1 MQDMQTLLPAE
12 LLRGPFSFQHFT
24 HTVSA
29 QNALGGI
36 NGITLKKTHHLEKCL
51 PFQLAVPAEEILTL
65 LPIMSLSVV
74 QNLFNF
80 QVLLPGAGLDFQESL

>member
-12 LLRGPFSFQHFT
+12 LLRGPFSFQHFS

-29 QNALGGI
+29 KNVLCGI
-36 NGITLKKTHHLEKCL
+36 NGIMLKKKKHLEKCL
-51 PFQLAVPAEEILTL
+51 PFQLALPAEEILTL
-65 LPIMSLSVV
+65 LAIMSFSVV

-80 QVLLPGAGLDFQESL
+80 QVLLPGAELDFQESL